1 MPAVRALSGGG
12 ISKRRGA
19 QDEGVT
25 GAKIMTRG
33 SMRGVNPRPDN
44 SLSKAAM
51 RKPFERA
58 KAHV

>member
-1 MPAVRALSGGG
+1 
-12 ISKRRGA
+12 
-19 QDEGVT
+19 
-25 GAKIMTRG
+25 MTRG